1 VNHRTFT
8 HVDVGDWLN
17 RPHGLP
23 WGELRSVQDRPEVDN
38 PAKQGNPE
46 NRRKH
51 ELDDCHKEPALKEL
65 TKTGNEKTAESRN
78 DVAT

>member
-1 VNHRTFT
+1 M
-8 HVDVGDWLN
+8 
-17 RPHGLP
+17 
-23 WGELRSVQDRPEVDN
+23 DN

-65 TKTGNEKTAESRN
+65 TETGNEKTAESRK
-78 DVAT
+78 DDAARADTVVVLHKSAGGDGLASTTPTA

>member
-1 VNHRTFT
+1 
-8 HVDVGDWLN
+8 
-17 RPHGLP
+17 
-23 WGELRSVQDRPEVDN
+23 VDN

-51 ELDDCHKEPALKEL
+51 ELDDCHKESALKEL
-65 TKTGNEKTAESRN
+65 TETGNEKTAESRN